1 MRKRPGV
8 SLEASRKGQRQ
19 PEAVRMQAEGSQ
31 WQARSSQEAAR
42 RDWETLETHK
52 GDHLEHPVTLLRA
65 WGASNIQEN
74 VSKN

>member
-8 SLEASRKGQRQ
+8 SLETSRKGQRQ
-19 PEAVRMQAEGSQ
+19 PEAVSRQAEGNQ

-52 GDHLEHPVTLLRA
+52 GDLLEHPVTLLRA
-65 WGASNIQEN
+65 WGGADMLVNAREN
-74 VSKN
+74 